1 MLGLTGCMGT
11 ADGAGPVAMFAS
23 LRPGAVAGPETSE
36 ARAAETASSEIIS
49 DLQARRSVLPAGSA
63 YDRVA
68 AAVMAASGRAAV
80 AELRASRLRAEAE
93 AKNWL
98 PSIGPSLSLSSMGD
112 FVAQLVVEQVLFDNG
127 RKTAERAF
135 AKADVEVAAVTL
147 SQDMN
152 DRVAEALTLYLTA
165 AEARDRARLSREAL
179 GEMEHFEYIMSERVR
194 GGVSDMSDLT
204 VIRQKLGELR
214 ATRAAAQETEAAA
227 LASLDAM
234 SAAPLG
240 EVRGLSEVDIRLG
253 PEPLTVLKA
262 RAEMQRDIEAAKIE
276 RAGHLPG
283 LKAGGSLGEGGSGIG
298 LQVSSD
304 KLFGLGTG
312 ASLKAIEATED
323 AARARVE
330 EVREDSAQDLAR
342 LEREDA
348 ALMRRPAKRRTW
360 PARRA
365 IRSSCSSASTRPV
378 SDRSWMSWAP
388 TKPTS
393 PRNRACLT

>member
-1 MLGLTGCMGT
+1 
-11 ADGAGPVAMFAS
+11 
-23 LRPGAVAGPETSE
+23 
-36 ARAAETASSEIIS
+36 
-49 DLQARRSVLPAGSA
+49 
-63 YDRVA
+63 
-68 AAVMAASGRAAV
+68 MAASGRAAV